1 MNPILHETVVIVFWS
16 FVGSVSIGAL
26 GRLLFGWPV
35 SVTYMLSVLTFGPTL
50 AILRGRDRSKDRLE
64 IGERAGVELLALI
77 ILLGLGW
84 LGAHYLKL

>member
-1 MNPILHETVVIVFWS
+1 MNPILQETVVIVFWS

-26 GRLLFGWPV
+26 GKLLFGWPV

>member
-1 MNPILHETVVIVFWS
+1 MNPILQETVVIVFWS